1 MSMPASSTGSSMG
14 GRARV
19 SLSPRNIPALPGALA
34 DLLRIANDPSVTVAE
49 LEKTISRDQAL
60 TLRMLAVANSS
71 FYGCSRRIDSVRTAL
86 ALLGTQQV
94 QNVASAMA
102 LAPVFAC
109 EHGPALWAHGL
120 STALWTRYVM
130 RTLGVPAIEYLFTT
144 ALMHD
149 IGIVLLLKNAPDEEA
164 ACMRVAAEHE
174 HPLHEVEADQ
184 LGIDHAQLGARA
196 ARAWRLPE
204 RIAELVALHHE
215 LPDGTHVDHAV
226 LAVADALAAVTGTG
240 ELCGPVSKAV
250 APELLVA
257 AGLRNED
264 LAVLLGRADAVA
276 AEACAFG

>member
-1 MSMPASSTGSSMG
+1 MRESSTSSSMG

-19 SLSPRNIPALPGALA
+19 SLSPRNIPSLPAALA
-34 DLLRIANDPSVTVAE
+34 DLLRIANDPSVSVAQ

-102 LAPVFAC
+102 LAPVFDC
-109 EHGPALWAHGL
+109 EHGPPLWAHGL
-120 STALWTRYVM
+120 ATALWTRYVM
-130 RTLGVPAIEYLFTT
+130 RAIGAPAIEYLFTA

-149 IGIVLLLKNAPDEEA
+149 IGIVLLLKNAPDEES
-164 ACMRVAAEHE
+164 ACLRAAAEQGRT
-174 HPLHEVEADQ
+174 LHEIEAQ
-184 LGIDHAQLGARA
+184 MLGLDHAELGARA

-204 RIAELVALHHE
+204 RIAELVAAHHE
-215 LPDGTHVDHAV
+215 PPLATHVDHAV
-226 LAVADALAAVTGTG
+226 LALADALAAITGNG
-240 ELCGPVSKAV
+240 ELCGAASTAIPSA
-250 APELLVA
+250 LLDA
-257 AGLRNED
+257 TGLRSED
-264 LAVLLGRADAVA
+264 IAVLLARADDVA